1 MGANGGIARIRMST
15 TGQITVDYADNDRYV
30 DFMSLVEAEL
40 EV

>member
-1 MGANGGIARIRMST
+1 MST
-15 TGQITVDYADNDRYV
+15 TGQITVDYADNDCYV